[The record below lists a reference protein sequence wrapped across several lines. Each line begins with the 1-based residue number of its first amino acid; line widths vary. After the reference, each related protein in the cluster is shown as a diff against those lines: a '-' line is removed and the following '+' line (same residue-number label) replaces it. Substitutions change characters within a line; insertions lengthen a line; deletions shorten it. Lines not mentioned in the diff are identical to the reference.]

1 MTVSDAA
8 RAEGKRALS
17 SVTRPK
23 GKLHKAMAT
32 YIPGGLVNSGSPYR
46 LGTSQLPVRKLPSA
60 MMDSRIS
67 VCHNFTPAH
76 PYTKMKPHLS
86 THTYYHMRH
95 RRTI

>member
-32 YIPGGLVNSGSPYR
+32 YIPGGLVNSGSPYSV
-46 LGTSQLPVRKLPSA
+46 GTSQLPVRNMPSA
-60 MMDSRIS
+60 MMARRLS
-67 VCHNFTPAH
+67 VRHNSAPAN
-76 PYTKMKPHLS
+76 P
-86 THTYYHMRH
+86 
-95 RRTI
+95 